1 MSGTGKA
8 SLRARLA
15 PLLGGRATDFV
26 ATQLLREGSALWSS
40 EPHRVQ
46 EAIDKV
52 EQAWGLTRDPQIA
65 IQLATMYDRANR
77 NDDALVVLRQAFR
90 GNPDHALL
98 RHHAAITL
106 LRHGDPGDI
115 REFFESVLK
124 VDAQDAFARFVMTL
138 LDQYDGWVAQ
148 LASSIERKRDG
159 RQPFVISLPVW
170 GETYSAYCERFF
182 CASLLSPNNLP
193 ALARNHSIHIAVF
206 TTAESEQ
213 ALRAKPL
220 FCRLEEYAT
229 VDFIHYPAE
238 LVDYRAAMQA
248 GYGDEK
254 VHYSENSLAFY
265 YERNCKFALMSCAH
279 YVALAAGRATDAFVS
294 CLVADLA
301 LNDGALLAMADRMS
315 NADAVLAH
323 AIQMR
328 GKVLRPL
335 LEQRFR
341 GADGILQLSPDSCAR
356 LVIEHIPIDNL
367 ADAGRS
373 IDPPLRIAWR
383 VGDDGLLIHGNHYHP
398 FLLRPKAF
406 DHPLRLSI
414 DPVDSRFIDR
424 TSLDDGRITIVQDTS
439 IVCLGVDDDPI
450 LDALQDGEGG
460 PSVPRFAL
468 WLWGYWGRLR
478 GRLFR
483 SPLRY
488 GSLKR
493 PEEWQ
498 RVEAAAASLV
508 DAIVTEAGRLEE
520 ANRARKSWRL

>member
-40 EPHRVQ
+40 DPHRVQ

-52 EQAWGLTRDPQIA
+52 EQAWALTRDPEIA

-90 GNPDHALL
+90 RNPDHALL

-106 LRHGDPGDI
+106 LRHGAPDDI
-115 REFFESVLK
+115 RDFFESVLK

-138 LDQYDGWVAQ
+138 LDRYDGWVAQ

-170 GETYSAYCERFF
+170 GETHSAYCERFF

-193 ALARNHSIHIAVF
+193 ALARSHSIHIAVF

-220 FCRLEEYAT
+220 FCRLEEHAT

-248 GYGDEK
+248 CYGDEK

-323 AIQMR
+323 AIQMH
-328 GKVLRPL
+328 GKVR
-335 LEQRFR
+335 
-341 GADGILQLSPDSCAR
+341 AASPRA
-356 LVIEHIPIDNL
+356 
-367 ADAGRS
+367 
-373 IDPPLRIAWR
+373 
-383 VGDDGLLIHGNHYHP
+383 
-398 FLLRPKAF
+398 
-406 DHPLRLSI
+406 
-414 DPVDSRFIDR
+414 
-424 TSLDDGRITIVQDTS
+424 
-439 IVCLGVDDDPI
+439 
-450 LDALQDGEGG
+450 AL
-460 PSVPRFAL
+460 P
-468 WLWGYWGRLR
+468 R
-478 GRLFR
+478 GRRHPATVAGQLREACHRAHPHRQPRRCRAVNR
-483 SPLRY
+483 S
-488 GSLKR
+488 
-493 PEEWQ
+493 
-498 RVEAAAASLV
+498 AAANCLA
-508 DAIVTEAGRLEE
+508 
-520 ANRARKSWRL
+520 SWRRRLAYPWQPLPPVPSSAKSVRSSLAVVDRSRR

>member
-1 MSGTGKA
+1 
-8 SLRARLA
+8 
-15 PLLGGRATDFV
+15 
-26 ATQLLREGSALWSS
+26 
-40 EPHRVQ
+40 
-46 EAIDKV
+46 
-52 EQAWGLTRDPQIA
+52 
-65 IQLATMYDRANR
+65 MYDRANR

-90 GNPDHALL
+90 RNPDHALL

-106 LRHGDPGDI
+106 LRHGAPGDI
-115 REFFESVLK
+115 RDFFESVLK

-138 LDQYDGWVAQ
+138 LDRYDGWVAQ

-170 GETYSAYCERFF
+170 GETHSAYCERFF

-220 FCRLEEYAT
+220 FCRLEEHAT

-248 GYGDEK
+248 CYGDEK

-323 AIQMR
+323 AIQMH

-356 LVIEHIPIDNL
+356 LVIEHIPVDNL

-450 LDALQDGEGG
+450 LDASAGRRRGAIGAALRALAMGLLGEIARQA
-460 PSVPRFAL
+460 VPFAAAL
-468 WLWGYWGRLR
+468 WL
-478 GRLFR
+478 
-483 SPLRY
+483 
-488 GSLKR
+488 
-493 PEEWQ
+493 
-498 RVEAAAASLV
+498 VEAPRGVAARGGGRRLLGGRHRRRGGPPRRSQPGQEIVAAVTLPGASPSPQK
-508 DAIVTEAGRLEE
+508 AGFRHYHSSVNL
-520 ANRARKSWRL
+520 LY